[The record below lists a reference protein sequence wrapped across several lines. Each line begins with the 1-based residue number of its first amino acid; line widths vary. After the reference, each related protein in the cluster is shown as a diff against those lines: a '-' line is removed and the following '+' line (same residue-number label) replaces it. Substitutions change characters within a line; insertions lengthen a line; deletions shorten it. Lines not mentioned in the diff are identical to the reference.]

1 MPEENQEGSAYG
13 DISSKESV
21 DGLVVPTTNPFYPN
35 IEFRYSDDGDFE
47 GYKVDFNQGYI
58 FNRVSATQVD
68 DIGDTGICTISQ
80 MAQSFE
86 LDKEHDKKFYVEAS
100 ISASNFL
107 IESAIF
113 TGFDA
118 DGDQPSTEFPE
129 IIFADEVEKASY
141 TGYFPVLQLKNG
153 SLLKYTQRNNIFLSD
168 RQFKQLGA
176 EGSAAGIENRAQ
188 VLVKDGK
195 GSEFNPVRVRAVRG
209 IGGVEVF
216 QEPSYIVISGST
228 GTEFSGQNIG
238 GGRKV
243 YVDGTT
249 DPAQFRTLTG
259 AENIEISIVGDTVEI
274 KSEDINCTS
283 AHWNA
288 YVDGTTNPAKFRGL
302 NAGDGVT
309 FTPSADAEACVTTIS
324 VDTGCCDLENTTN
337 AGSFTTNNIT
347 INSSVDVGTAPLN
360 VVTNTT
366 NHEAITVWCGG
377 QIVQEYKTDS
387 SCNAIVEI
395 NDSSATTVNKLTASS
410 FGNYFNTHTA
420 IGTSSPDSSYS
431 LYVNGNVKIQ
441 DSSNANNGKLQ
452 FGNNT
457 DNTIEIDQS
466 NGEFKLGAG
475 VTKIESAQSDTMHVF
490 SETSASYSAIG
501 CSLVYNSPATGS
513 AILGGSGNYISGNF
527 DVIVAGVNNSVSGGF
542 YNFIGG
548 GTGIDITGSSYSS
561 SIGGLNNDIFGSD
574 YAII

>member
-1 MPEENQEGSAYG
+1 MPEENQEGADYG
-13 DISSKESV
+13 DISSRESV

-35 IEFRYSDDGDFE
+35 IEFRYSDEGDFE

-68 DIGDTGICTISQ
+68 DIGDNGICTISQ

-86 LDKEHDKKFYVEAS
+86 LEKEHDKKFYVEAS
-100 ISASNFL
+100 ISAFNFL

-176 EGSAAGIENRAQ
+176 EGENQAQ
-188 VLVKDGK
+188 VLVKNGK
-195 GSEFNPVRVRAVRG
+195 SSESNPVRVRAVRG
-209 IGGVEVF
+209 EGDIEVI
-216 QEPSYIVISGST
+216 QEANYIVISGASGASGFT
-228 GTEFSGQNIG
+228 GENVG
-238 GGRKV
+238 GGAEV
-243 YVDGTT
+243 YVEAST

-259 AENIEISIVGDTVEI
+259 AENIEISVVGQTVEI
-274 KSEDINCTS
+274 KSEDQNCGS
-283 AHWNA
+283 ADWNA
-288 YVDGTTNPAKFRGL
+288 YIDGTTNPALFRGL
-302 NAGDGVT
+302 NAGTGIFFDPDLTGC
-309 FTPSADAEACVTTIS
+309 ATTIS
-324 VDTGCCDLENTTN
+324 RSCCDLEGTSSVG
-337 AGSFTTNNIT
+337 AFTTNNIT
-347 INSSVDVGTAPLN
+347 INSSVDVGTSPLN
-360 VVTNTT
+360 VVTDTT
-366 NHEAITVWCGG
+366 NHEAITVYCGG

-387 SCNAIVEI
+387 SCNAVVEI

-420 IGTSSPDSSYS
+420 IGSSSPDSSYS

-452 FGNNT
+452 FGCNT

-490 SETSASYSAIG
+490 SQTSADYSAID
-501 CSLVYNSPATGS
+501 CSLVNNSPATGS
-513 AILGGSGNYISGNF
+513 AILGGSGNHISGNF
-527 DVIVAGVNNSVSGGF
+527 DVIVAGVNNAISGGF

-548 GTGIDITGSSYSS
+548 GTGIISLVQVILQVLED
-561 SIGGLNNDIFGSD
+561 
-574 YAII
+574 